1 MLLGSLDIP
10 YKFGAVKKELSF
22 DTGHQKV
29 QGGPLLVIKPAGEGE
44 RQTFRTRLRLGAG
57 TNEDEK
63 FTSCWSS
70 HFRIVLFFLR
80 IPLSCESGHTAGD
93 LGSFTMDLAPCFALL
108 GRAPPQPILH
118 RCPLCRHQPIL
129 HRRLPLI
136 VCVVMRVAKGMVHTT
151 RCLAPNVSM
160 SVWYVVKSV
169 PVVVGRIGAVRRNEE
184 GEKKLSNGRV
194 FLVCFLGVG
203 LAVHCAEEKV
213 KL

>member
-1 MLLGSLDIP
+1 MLLGTLDIP
-10 YKFGAVKKELSF
+10 YKFGAVKKGLFF
-22 DTGHQKV
+22 DTGHQKI
-29 QGGPLLVIKPAGEGE
+29 QGGPLLVRKPAGEGE

-80 IPLSCESGHTAGD
+80 IPLSCAAIWPYSWRFGKFHNGSG
-93 LGSFTMDLAPCFALL
+93 PCFALL

-151 RCLAPNVSM
+151 RCLAPNVSI
-160 SVWYVVKSV
+160 YVVKSV

-184 GEKKLSNGRV
+184 GEKKLSNGRI